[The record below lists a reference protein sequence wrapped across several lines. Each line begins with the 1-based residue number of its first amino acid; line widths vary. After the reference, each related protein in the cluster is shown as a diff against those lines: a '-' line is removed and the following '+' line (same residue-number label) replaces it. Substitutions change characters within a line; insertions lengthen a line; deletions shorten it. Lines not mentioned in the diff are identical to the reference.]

1 MFLPSG
7 LLSPGEAR
15 PSKLCVGPLDNF
27 SEFCLLFVIGSVLL
41 LQKYDG
47 ARLLLFDYSAF
58 RLLLFDYS
66 AFAFLTAD
74 GARTLVFMHR
84 TIGRLPDLIS
94 AQLTSLNLLI
104 S

>member
-1 MFLPSG
+1 M
-7 LLSPGEAR
+7 
-15 PSKLCVGPLDNF
+15 
-27 SEFCLLFVIGSVLL
+27 LL

-47 ARLLLFDYSAF
+47 V

-74 GARTLVFMHR
+74 GARTSVFMHG
-84 TIGRLPDLIS
+84 TIRRLPDLIS
-94 AQLTSLNLLI
+94 DQLTSLNLLI